1 MVLGKSH
8 FAEVALALPPFK
20 EREGVSISAMTQR
33 WRELTGPI
41 PDAVELSFSAAAF
54 TTGEAINFE
63 LTGRD
68 VDELRRFAATLRGEL
83 ARYNGVYDITDS
95 FRAGKQEIKLALTEE
110 GRALGADHER
120 LGQPGTPSLLRPR
133 SSAGSARRG

>member
-1 MVLGKSH
+1 
-8 FAEVALALPPFK
+8 
-20 EREGVSISAMTQR
+20 MTQR

-68 VDELRRFAATLRGEL
+68 VDELRRFAATLRGSSP
-83 ARYNGVYDITDS
+83 AITGCTTS
-95 FRAGKQEIKLALTEE
+95 
-110 GRALGADHER
+110 
-120 LGQPGTPSLLRPR
+120 PTPSALESRK
-133 SSAGSARRG
+133 SS